1 MRPPERPE
9 DSAAAGDD
17 ATPCGAEYGGLG
29 GLGGGEGASNEPTP
43 MLVPPP
49 PLLPAGH
56 PQHELAFARPG
67 PELYAQKAA
76 SLCKKLWV
84 AEEAPTA

>member
-1 MRPPERPE
+1 
-9 DSAAAGDD
+9 
-17 ATPCGAEYGGLG
+17 
-29 GLGGGEGASNEPTP
+29 